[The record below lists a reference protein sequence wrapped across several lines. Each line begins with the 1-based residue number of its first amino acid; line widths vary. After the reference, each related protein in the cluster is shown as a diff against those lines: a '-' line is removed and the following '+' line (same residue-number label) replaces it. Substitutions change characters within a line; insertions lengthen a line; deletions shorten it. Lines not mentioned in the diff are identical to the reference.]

1 MTCQALR
8 DQRTEA
14 GSQPKQTLILGLGN
28 PLCGDDGLGNHAVQL
43 LAARQLP
50 AGVKALPAGTPGWEL
65 PNWIAGWPRVILID
79 AVMMGLKP
87 GTRRRFCLEEVR
99 LIAAGEILSSHAPDL
114 ATGLALAEALNLLPD
129 ETVLY
134 GIEPERC
141 EPGTE
146 ISPSVRRALGGLV
159 DDILR
164 EIM

>member
-1 MTCQALR
+1 
-8 DQRTEA
+8 
-14 GSQPKQTLILGLGN
+14 
-28 PLCGDDGLGNHAVQL
+28 
-43 LAARQLP
+43 
-50 AGVKALPAGTPGWEL
+50 
-65 PNWIAGWPRVILID
+65 VILID

>member
-1 MTCQALR
+1 MTCQTLC
-8 DQRTEA
+8 DQQVEA
-14 GSQPKQTLILGLGN
+14 TSQPKRTLILGLGN

-43 LAARQLP
+43 LVSRSLP

-65 PNWIAGWPRVILID
+65 PNWISGWPRVILID
-79 AVMMGLKP
+79 AVQMGLEP
-87 GTRRRFCLEEVR
+87 GTRRRFTLEEVR

-114 ATGLALAEALNLLPD
+114 ATGLALAEALHQLPD
-129 ETVLY
+129 EIVVY

-146 ISPSVRRALGGLV
+146 ISPRVRSALDGLV